1 MKINS
6 LILVVLMTACI
17 IVSAEAEAGGEAG
30 MPVEVQ
36 AVTLHTLKE
45 NIRALGEVKASQD
58 LKVSSQYSGRITN
71 LNTRIGAY
79 VKQNDVI
86 ACIRTK
92 KAEALLSSGNSAIK
106 DIKIFAP
113 ISGYVVE
120 NYISPG
126 EIAVA
131 GQPLLRIIS
140 SESVYIIMNIPGDYL
155 SKVKKGTPL
164 TVKGKGQEYQAAI
177 AAVVPVTDSA
187 TGTFRAIA
195 PLKTPN
201 LYPGSVCNVTLHVSE
216 KTAPAIP
223 RAALLTKDGEHIVFV
238 ISEGKAEKRVVET
251 GIRTDTMI
259 EIKKGVKIGESV
271 AIMGNYELDDGMVV
285 RVEKR

>member
-6 LILVVLMTACI
+6 LILAVLMTACI
-17 IVSAEAEAGGEAG
+17 IVSVEAEAGGETG

-92 KAEALLSSGNSAIK
+92 KAEALLSNGNSAIK

-113 ISGYVVE
+113 ISGYVAE
-120 NYISPG
+120 NYISSG

-140 SESVYIIMNIPGDYL
+140 PERTYIKMSIPGEYL

-164 TVKGKGQEYQAAI
+164 TVKGKGQEYQTAI
-177 AAVVPVTDSA
+177 DAVVPVADAA
-187 TGTFRAIA
+187 TGTFQAIA
-195 PLKTPN
+195 PLKARE
-201 LYPGSVCNVTLHVSE
+201 LYPGVVCRVTIHVGR
-216 KTAPAIP
+216 KTVPAIS
-223 RAALLTKDGEHIVFV
+223 RTAILTREGKQIVFV
-238 ISEGKAEKRVVET
+238 VSAGKAERRVVKT
-251 GIRTDTMI
+251 GIRTDKLI
-259 EIKKGVKIGESV
+259 EIEQGVKVGESV
-271 AIMGNYELDDGMVV
+271 AVVGNYELSDGVMVEV
-285 RVEKR
+285 KHQ